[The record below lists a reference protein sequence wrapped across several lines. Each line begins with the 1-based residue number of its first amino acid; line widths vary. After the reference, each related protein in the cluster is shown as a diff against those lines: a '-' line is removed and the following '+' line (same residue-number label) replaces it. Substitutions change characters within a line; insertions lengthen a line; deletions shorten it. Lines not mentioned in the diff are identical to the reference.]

1 MKKMIFA
8 VALALVSMAGTA
20 QNFRANLD
28 ESVKPGDDFWQYAVG
43 SWLKNNPIDKEY
55 PMNGAFV
62 DLEKANELR
71 INALIMK
78 YADKKDL
85 PQGSDGQKIG
95 ALYRLLMDSVGRNK
109 MGYEPIMPYLKQ
121 IRAIK
126 TREEA

>member
-1 MKKMIFA
+1 M
-8 VALALVSMAGTA
+8 
-20 QNFRANLD
+20 D
-28 ESVKPGDDFWQYAVG
+28 PSVKPGDDFWQYAVG
-43 SWLKNNPIDKEY
+43 TWLKNNPIDKEY

-121 IRAIK
+121 IRALPWRCDAGTGILCQSQ
-126 TREEA
+126 RAAEGPGGSQEESV

>member
-1 MKKMIFA
+1 MRQKKYLLLT
-8 VALALVSMAGTA
+8 LALVSIVGAA

-43 SWLKNNPIDKEY
+43 GWLKANPLDAQHAE
-55 PMNGAFV
+55 NGAFT
-62 DLEKANELR
+62 DLNEQNNQR

-95 ALYRLLMDSVGRNK
+95 ALYLSTWTV
-109 MGYEPIMPYLKQ
+109 
-121 IRAIK
+121 
-126 TREEA
+126 

>member
-1 MKKMIFA
+1 MKKLMIIF
-8 VALALVSMAGTA
+8 ALALVSMAGVA

-43 SWLKNNPIDKEY
+43 SWLKANPLDKEH

-62 DLEKANELR
+62 DLEELNKKH

-78 YADKKDL
+78 YANEKDL

-95 ALYRLLMDSVGRNK
+95 ALYRLLIQGAESVGLV
-109 MGYEPIMPYLKQ
+109 I
-121 IRAIK
+121 
-126 TREEA
+126 